1 MKSAILACTGLD
13 KPEGSV
19 TREVAIRMADTAG
32 SEIVC
37 PVLLNRSLAR
47 YKKVLAENPL
57 IVVDGCSTRCASK
70 LAESLEL
77 KIARKVLIADTLK
90 ASGLTLE
97 PSLKLGPN
105 GMGLALAVVNELTQ
119 SMAAPAPPV
128 TARPSPSAEFPPPGD
143 SLIVT
148 HDKFEFGIPAAGYWF
163 NENDVWVR
171 PLGDVGRVGISDY
184 MQQSLTDINFVDAP
198 PMESAVEQFGELCTL
213 ESSKAVFEVVAPV
226 AGTVTTV
233 NPEVVSNPTLINEDP
248 YGKGWIV
255 EVRLADWKQDVGLL
269 LDGAAYAA
277 VVKHKAEEA

>member
-1 MKSAILACTGLD
+1 MNSAILACTGLD

-19 TREVAIRMADTAG
+19 TREVAILMAEAAG

-70 LAESLEL
+70 LAEGLNL
-77 KIARKVLIADTLK
+77 KIDRKVLVADALK
-90 ASGLTLE
+90 TSGLTLE
-97 PSLKLGPN
+97 PTLNLGAN
-105 GMGLALAVVNELTQ
+105 GLALAQAIVDGLVKSLT
-119 SMAAPAPPV
+119 APAQ
-128 TARPSPSAEFPPPGD
+128 SAQAAASATEFPPPGEY
-143 SLIVT
+143 LIVT
-148 HDKFEFGIPAAGYWF
+148 HDKFEFRIPAADYWF

-171 PLGDVGRVGISDY
+171 PLGDVARVGISDY

-198 PMESAVEQFGELCTL
+198 PMENTVEQFGELGTL
-213 ESSKAVFEVVAPV
+213 ESSKAVFEIVAPV
-226 AGTVTTV
+226 AGTVVAV

-269 LDGAAYAA
+269 LDGATYAA
-277 VVKHKAEEA
+277 AVKHKAEEA